1 MPTLYSRELPSML
14 RVADVA
20 AYLNVCTRVA
30 YRIVKQVRAFP
41 WSSWATKIGVFLGM
55 RFLRGSNKNRQHKK
69 LIEARRLRETQGE
82 ESAAVVGA

>member
-30 YRIVKQVRAFP
+30 YRIVKQAGISP
-41 WSSWATKIGVFLGM
+41 GQSWATKIGVFPGM
-55 RFLRGSNKNRQHKK
+55 PFLSGSNEEPATQ
-69 LIEARRLRETQGE
+69 EAH
-82 ESAAVVGA
+82 

>member
-30 YRIVKQVRAFP
+30 YRIVKQEGFP
-41 WSSWATKIGVFLGM
+41 RPSWATKTGGFLGM
-55 RFLRGSNKNRQHKK
+55 RLF
-69 LIEARRLRETQGE
+69 
-82 ESAAVVGA
+82 